1 MAGSAVPRA
10 WHERATVPNLARVR
24 LRSRRGQACDER
36 SFPDGR
42 PHRMNN
48 DERNSQLSAMF
59 DGELPASECELLA
72 RRIARDEQL
81 KRQWSRYAL
90 IGAVIREEPLR
101 VRRSDAGTVVGSG
114 VAASV
119 SRGLDGEA
127 EMAMRAAP
135 TQGSRAAAIER
146 WARPIAGLGIA
157 AGVAALAVF
166 WLHGRT
172 AGEPVTLLAA
182 PASTSASTPLSAA
195 TAAGNVEIVVAPPS
209 VVPGAGRSAPVT
221 GSREP
226 RSYIVPPPSQRG
238 APGPSAQLAN
248 YVVAH
253 SEFSG
258 PIARRNALSALVA
271 ADGEPRPPSEPA
283 AAAAGTGATAPTTG
297 GATGR

>member
-1 MAGSAVPRA
+1 MS
-10 WHERATVPNLARVR
+10 
-24 LRSRRGQACDER
+24 
-36 SFPDGR
+36 
-42 PHRMNN
+42 N

-101 VRRSDAGTVVGSG
+101 VRRSAAGTVIGSG

-127 EMAMRAAP
+127 DIAVASVPVAA
-135 TQGSRAAAIER
+135 SRAAAIER
-146 WARPIAGLGIA
+146 WARPLAGLGIA
-157 AGVAALAVF
+157 ASVATLAVL
-166 WLHGRT
+166 WIQGR
-172 AGEPVTLLAA
+172 AVEPGAQPPVALLAD
-182 PASTSASTPLSAA
+182 PASIPQ
-195 TAAGNVEIVVAPPS
+195 AGAPPGSNAVDGIEIVVAPPS
-209 VVPGAGRSAPVT
+209 VVTGPGRPSSGT
-221 GSREP
+221 GAREP
-226 RSYIVPPPSQRG
+226 RSYVVPPPSRQG

-258 PIARRNALSALVA
+258 PIARRNVLSALVVA
-271 ADGEPRPPSEPA
+271 EGEPRLSVEVPAGSAVAARPA
-283 AAAAGTGATAPTTG
+283 APADGAVRP
-297 GATGR
+297 